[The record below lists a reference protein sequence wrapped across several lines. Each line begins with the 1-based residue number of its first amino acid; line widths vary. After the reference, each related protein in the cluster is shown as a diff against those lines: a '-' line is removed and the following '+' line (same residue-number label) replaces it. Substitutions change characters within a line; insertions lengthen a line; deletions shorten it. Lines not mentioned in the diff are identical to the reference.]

1 MKMKEII
8 LIKEYIEIIRSDIII
23 IKYALDLI
31 AKINLLLY
39 KLNYIFSK
47 FSNFDKNYIFLL
59 VNNNSIFIIFNY
71 IFFYIK

>member
-1 MKMKEII
+1 MKEII

-59 VNNNSIFIIFNY
+59 VKNNSIFIIFNY